1 MFSLSFLPPQSNTC
15 PISGSGWPGKSCTA
29 NCSDAR
35 SRRAAVPEVP
45 RCALL
50 SPGLHTKKQQMNSV
64 IFDIKKK
71 PPFTDQC
78 AIEMF
83 RSTLA
88 FFFFLFP
95 FIFFLFVF
103 QDLFLQAFS
112 GAEIQGWGG
121 GGSFGHRRNSYFSAF
136 FSPFC
141 SQLCADGVTV
151 GVCVWGG
158 GGDSRAG
165 ESTYVG
171 LGAQRPHRALLP
183 SE

>member
-1 MFSLSFLPPQSNTC
+1 
-15 PISGSGWPGKSCTA
+15 
-29 NCSDAR
+29 
-35 SRRAAVPEVP
+35 
-45 RCALL
+45 
-50 SPGLHTKKQQMNSV
+50 MNSV

-112 GAEIQGWGG
+112 GAEIPGQEKALMWVWELNALAELCSHQSDVGKSVFGADALKIQRG
-121 GGSFGHRRNSYFSAF
+121 VSSLDLPVSARRGSA
-136 FSPFC
+136 PF
-141 SQLCADGVTV
+141 
-151 GVCVWGG
+151 
-158 GGDSRAG
+158 
-165 ESTYVG
+165 
-171 LGAQRPHRALLP
+171 LP
-183 SE
+183 MEVL